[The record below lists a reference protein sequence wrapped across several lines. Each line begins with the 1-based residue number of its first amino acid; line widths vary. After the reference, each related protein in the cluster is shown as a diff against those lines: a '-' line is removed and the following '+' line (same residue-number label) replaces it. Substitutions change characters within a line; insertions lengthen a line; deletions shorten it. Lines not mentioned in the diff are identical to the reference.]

1 MTRTVVI
8 HQPDF
13 MPWLGF
19 FDRLLKADL
28 FIVLDHV
35 QFVTGTSRSWMH
47 RDRIK
52 TPGGPRWLS
61 LSVQK
66 APLGTP
72 IREMRLVPAPGW
84 REKNLNLLR
93 ENYRKAVHF
102 EDVFPQIEGLYAA
115 SHPLLVDMNLEAID
129 LLCDALDIRVERM
142 LSSGMNPT
150 GSSNEMLVDLLRQTG
165 ATHYLS
171 GTGARNYLDPALFA
185 KASIEVVWQ
194 DFVHPEYPQLYGP
207 FVPMLSAIDMLFN
220 CGPDHSRKLLR
231 SRE

>member
-35 QFVTGTSRSWMH
+35 QYVSGTSRSWMH

-52 TPGGPRWLS
+52 TPEGARWLS

-72 IREMRLVPAPGW
+72 IREIRLSPDSGW
-84 REKNLNLLR
+84 RRSNLNQIR
-93 ENYRKAVHF
+93 ENYRTAPHF
-102 EDVFPQIEGLYAA
+102 ADIFPKVEALYATHHA
-115 SHPLLVDMNLEAID
+115 YLVDMNLATID
-129 LLCDALDIRVERM
+129 LLCSALDIRVERI
-142 LSSGMNPT
+142 LSSSMNPV
-150 GSSNEMLVDLLRQTG
+150 GSSNEMLVDLLSQSG

-171 GTGARNYLDPALFA
+171 GAGARDYFNPAPFA
-185 KASIEVVWQ
+185 SAGIEVVWQ
-194 DFVHPEYPQLYGP
+194 DYVHPVYPQLHGA
-207 FVPMLSAIDMLFN
+207 FVPMLSAIDMLLN
-220 CGPDHSRKLLR
+220 CGEERSRKLLR
-231 SRE
+231 SP